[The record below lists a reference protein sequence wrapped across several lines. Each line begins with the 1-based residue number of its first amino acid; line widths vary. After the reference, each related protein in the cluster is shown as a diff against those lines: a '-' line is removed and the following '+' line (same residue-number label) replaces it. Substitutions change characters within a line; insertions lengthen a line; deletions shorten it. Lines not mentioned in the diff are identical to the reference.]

1 MNENLSFK
9 QDTTVYTVTY
19 CILISFQVDKKEV
32 AVHIFDTSGS
42 ALFVDVRNEFYADAH
57 GIVLMFDVT
66 RRQTFDDLD
75 DWLLEIRR
83 EVLKK
88 ASSTSG
94 TQSPVIVVCANKIDI
109 IQGASEEDKRTQFDD
124 VSLNLL
130 SSLYPYIIDGLST
143 PSSIN

>member
-1 MNENLSFK
+1 MTLA
-9 QDTTVYTVTY
+9 VTY
-19 CILISFQVDKKEV
+19 CIFKSFQVDKKEV

-42 ALFVDVRNEFYADAH
+42 ALFVDVRNEFYGDAH

-88 ASSTSG
+88 ASTSG
-94 TQSPVIVVCANKIDI
+94 AQSPVIVVCANKIC
-109 IQGASEEDKRTQFDD
+109 FD
-124 VSLNLL
+124 S
-130 SSLYPYIIDGLST
+130 GLFK
-143 PSSIN
+143 

>member
-1 MNENLSFK
+1 MTLVYY
-9 QDTTVYTVTY
+9 TYTVTY
-19 CILISFQVDKKEV
+19 CILISLPVDKKEV

-88 ASSTSG
+88 ASTSG

-130 SSLYPYIIDGLST
+130 SSLYPLS
-143 PSSIN
+143 IHH